1 MQALRALPPEAAD
14 KVIAWA
20 TQLSDL
26 AHGKSVDWSDA
37 WTAEDLK
44 DASSASLANFDEREA
59 GQS

>member
-26 AHGKSVDWSDA
+26 ANGRSANWSDV
-37 WTAEDLK
+37 WTAEDLE
-44 DASSASLANFDEREA
+44 DATTASLACFDEREA
-59 GQS
+59 GRS